1 MDKKNLLIM
10 FKSKKFVY
18 TAIIMFSAVMA
29 FLFGKRLLK
38 YYGARPS
45 KKDKRD
51 FRIAGAGVQGGF
63 PNEFSLPVPPIKD
76 QGSVSSCVAH
86 SVSYLSE
93 SILNPKHKTDRF
105 AVGFVY
111 GYRPS
116 GYYKGEGMY
125 PREAMKTIQQVG
137 NVLHIDFPY
146 NEEVPAI
153 TEKVFQEIDGLK
165 RKAFNHR
172 SVKYFQLKSNDEIK
186 SCIMKYGPVS
196 IMYPV
201 HEEFMAP
208 VNGKIDV
215 KGLRRFQG
223 YHQVSLYGWTGNYW
237 QMVNS
242 WGGNWCSNGTALI
255 SMSYPWTEAW
265 GFSTD
270 FNAEIAQK
278 KTSFLSFLLGS
289 SKDSEDNA

>member
-1 MDKKNLLIM
+1 MDKKNWLVL

-18 TAIIMFSAVMA
+18 TAIILFSAVVA

-38 YYGARPS
+38 YYGAKPS

-51 FRIAGAGVQGGF
+51 FRIAGAAIPTAF
-63 PNEFSLPVPPIKD
+63 PSEFSLTIPPIKD

-105 AVGFVY
+105 SVGFVY

-116 GYYKGEGMY
+116 GYYNGEGMY
-125 PREAMKTIQQVG
+125 PREAMKTIQQIG

-146 NEEVPAI
+146 NEEVPNI
-153 TEKVFQEIDGLK
+153 TEKVFQEIEGLK
-165 RKAFNHR
+165 SKAFNYR
-172 SVKYFQLKSNDEIK
+172 SVKYFQLKNADEIK
-186 SCIMKYGPVS
+186 TCIMKYGPVS

-201 HEEFMAP
+201 HEEFMNP
-208 VNGKIDV
+208 INGKIDV
-215 KGLRRFQG
+215 KGLRKFQG
-223 YHQVSLYGWTGNYW
+223 YHQVSIYGWSGNYW
-237 QMVNS
+237 LMVNS
-242 WGGNWCSNGTALI
+242 WANHWGNNGTALI
-255 SMSYPWTEAW
+255 SMSYPWAEAW

-270 FNAEIAQK
+270 FNAEITQK
-278 KTSFLSFLLGS
+278 KTFSLKSFLGF
-289 SKDSEDNA
+289 